1 MSKSTLQTAIA
12 VANSMVGTSLLVLP
26 VNYLEKGIIQ
36 NTIGAVTSYHIFRS
50 SCVLLWE

>member
-12 VANSMVGTSLLVLP
+12 LANSMVGTSFLVLP

-36 NTIGAVTSYHIFRS
+36 NTIGAVTSYHIFGS
-50 SCVLLWE
+50 SYDLL